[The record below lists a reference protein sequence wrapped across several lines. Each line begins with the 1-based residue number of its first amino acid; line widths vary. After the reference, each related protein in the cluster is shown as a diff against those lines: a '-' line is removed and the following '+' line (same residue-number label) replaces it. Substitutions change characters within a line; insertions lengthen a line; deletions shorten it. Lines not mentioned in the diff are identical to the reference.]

1 MQCSSTTVL
10 FLLLSKP
17 LSSVKLAKSQEIPW
31 RKTKKRPLWND
42 IVDITVLLLLS
53 TFAVQLV
60 DYFPPLLRPLR
71 PHYYS
76 AQYDPHI
83 KAKSREI
90 EYNENGRNLCQA
102 LWRLLLPFL
111 FTKCFGDYR
120 KFQFLTLFML
130 ISHTH
135 CSQHHRRRPEFMS
148 IRACFKKNSL
158 TCNLNDWSKRR
169 AKKLLLERTT
179 RPS

>member
-135 CSQHHRRRPEFMS
+135 TAPTT
-148 IRACFKKNSL
+148 AAAGL
-158 TCNLNDWSKRR
+158 NLGQSWH
-169 AKKLLLERTT
+169 ALKKLSYLQPKCLIQEEG
-179 RPS
+179 

>member
-60 DYFPPLLRPLR
+60 DYFPPLLRPLQ

-102 LWRLLLPFL
+102 LWRLLLCLSYSQNVSAIIVNFNFWLFL
-111 FTKCFGDYR
+111 QWYSKWCGHHSCFYSCFWGFHD
-120 KFQFLTLFML
+120 F
-130 ISHTH
+130 
-135 CSQHHRRRPEFMS
+135 
-148 IRACFKKNSL
+148 AC
-158 TCNLNDWSKRR
+158 
-169 AKKLLLERTT
+169 
-179 RPS
+179 